1 MYHQKSSSTELWN
14 LLLLLDRFLAMG
26 LTSFL
31 WIFFFYR
38 SQIMLEIKK
47 IDTQKEKESGEIA
60 IQTV

>member
-1 MYHQKSSSTELWN
+1 
-14 LLLLLDRFLAMG
+14 MG

-38 SQIMLEIKK
+38 SQILLEIKK
-47 IDTQKEKESGEIA
+47 IATQKEKESGEIA